1 MGLTIKEKGRTIM
14 SYSSRD
20 MLANLNSQLHD
31 DRITSEQLERAKDY
45 KKSLD
50 DYMKESERIAR
61 EKAEKLKKAQEQG
74 NFTKSMTQNEKDA
87 LLLGINKD
95 FEYSK
100 YDIAKAESNRKERQT
115 IEKLLDIQMDKKE
128 QALKKL
134 ELAKSDGD
142 PEKIADVMAECEIV
156 NRNIATYQEQL
167 KAIQ

>member
-1 MGLTIKEKGRTIM
+1 M
-14 SYSSRD
+14 SYSSKD

-61 EKAEKLKKAQEQG
+61 EKAEKLKKAQEPG
-74 NFTKSMTQNEKDA
+74 SFLKSMTQNEKDA
-87 LLLGINKD
+87 LLLGINKNLD
-95 FEYSK
+95 YSEYEN
-100 YDIAKAESNRKERQT
+100 IAKAQANREERQT

-134 ELAKSDGD
+134 EFAKSDGD

>member
-1 MGLTIKEKGRTIM
+1 M
-14 SYSSRD
+14 SYSSKD

-31 DRITSEQLERAKDY
+31 DRVTSEQLERAKGF

-87 LLLGINKD
+87 LLLSINKD

-100 YDIAKAESNRKERQT
+100 YDDIAKAESNRKERQT

-142 PEKIADVMAECEIV
+142 PAKIADVMAECEIV